1 LSDNAAALGP
11 IAVFGGTFDPVHH
24 GHLRSGV
31 ELAERLQFA
40 EVRMMPCASPPH
52 RESPER
58 SAKHRAAMLELAVAP
73 DPLLHCDR
81 RELLRS
87 GRSYTVDSLIELR
100 QELGNKRSICL
111 VMGCDAVLGIDT
123 WHRWEKLLDLAH
135 VVVIA
140 RPGWQIPESGP
151 IAQWMR
157 KHSAMGAAQLATF
170 SAGTVHVEELRPF
183 SVSAS
188 EIRQLLAAGKS
199 ARYLLPESVLEYI
212 SNHKLYIQ

>member
-1 LSDNAAALGP
+1 MSDKFASLGP
-11 IAVFGGTFDPVHH
+11 VAVFGGTFDPVHH

-58 SAKHRAAMLELAVAP
+58 SAIHRAAMLELAVGP

-81 RELLRS
+81 RELLRG
-87 GRSYTVDSLIELR
+87 GRSYTVDSLVELR
-100 QELGNKRSICL
+100 QELGDKRSICL
-111 VMGCDAVLGIDT
+111 VMGCDAVLNITT
-123 WHRWEKLLDLAH
+123 WHRWEELLDLAH

-140 RPGWQIPESGP
+140 RPGWHIPESGP
-151 IAQWMR
+151 VAQWMR
-157 KHSAMGAAQLATF
+157 MNSTTGAAQLATL
-170 SAGTVHVEELRPF
+170 SAGTVHIEELRPF
-183 SVSAS
+183 TVSAS

-199 ARYLLPESVLEYI
+199 ARYLLPESVLDYI
-212 SNHKLYIQ
+212 SNHKLYTQ

>member
-1 LSDNAAALGP
+1 MSDNAIAGGP
-11 IAVFGGTFDPVHH
+11 VAVFGGTFDPVHH

-40 EVRMMPCASPPH
+40 EVRMMPCGSPPH

-58 SAKHRAAMLELAVAP
+58 SAMHRAAMLELAVAP
-73 DPLLHCDR
+73 DPMLHCDR
-81 RELLRS
+81 RELLRG

-100 QELGNKRSICL
+100 QELGEKRSICL
-111 VMGCDAVLGIDT
+111 VMGCDAVLDIT
-123 WHRWEKLLDLAH
+123 SWHRWEELLHLAH

-151 IAQWMR
+151 VAQWMR
-157 KHSAMGAAQLATF
+157 SNSTTGAQQLSAL

-183 SVSAS
+183 AVSAS
-188 EIRQLLAAGKS
+188 EIRKLLAAGKS

-212 SNHKLYIQ
+212 SNHELYTH